1 MAIMLP
7 RRFQSILSK
16 MLPCFPASVLL
27 QRRPA
32 PCPRDSDQCWC
43 TCLVLPGAVVWCTCL
58 LHLGPAPNLHKG
70 LHNVHIAPNLLYLR
84 LLHGLV
90 RTMFIRR
97 VDGMLMTA
105 ARCIELD
112 SPNGLCTLCTAVPI
126 MWTFPLHIL
135 ALLFGILNIF
145 FIKQTLYI

>member
-1 MAIMLP
+1 
-7 RRFQSILSK
+7 
-16 MLPCFPASVLL
+16 MLPCFFKCVP
-27 QRRPA
+27 

-70 LHNVHIAPNLLYLR
+70 LHIAPNSLYLR

-90 RTMFIRR
+90 CTMFIRR
-97 VDGMLMTA
+97 VDGMLMTV
-105 ARCIELD
+105 ARCRELD
-112 SPNGLCTLCTAVPI
+112 SLNGLCTLCTAVPT

-135 ALLFGILNIF
+135 ALTFGILNIF

>member
-1 MAIMLP
+1 
-7 RRFQSILSK
+7 
-16 MLPCFPASVLL
+16 MLPCFPASMLL
-27 QRRPA
+27 CFSKCVP
-32 PCPRDSDQCWC
+32 PCPRDSDQCWS
-43 TCLVLPGAVVWCTCL
+43 TCLRLTGAVDWCTCL
-58 LHLGPAPNLHKG
+58 AHLGPAPNLMKG
-70 LHNVHIAPNLLYLR
+70 LHIAPNSLYLR

-145 FIKQTLYI
+145 FITQTLYI